1 MTYQI
6 INTNDPDLFDFASCC
21 IEIDKFDKIIVQ
33 EPISTSL
40 EIVRYLAD
48 YGDVY
53 VHRFS
58 VFHPVPRS
66 VIPTASANPKIYV
79 TTLSLR
85 PDILRMEIYIPKP
98 LNDVAVYF
106 KLKYGCADTT
116 PFLP

>member
-1 MTYQI
+1 
-6 INTNDPDLFDFASCC
+6 LASCR
-21 IEIDKFDKIIVQ
+21 IATDKFHKIIAQ
-33 EPISTSL
+33 EPVNASL

-66 VIPTASANPKIYV
+66 AIPAADANPKIYV
-79 TTLSLR
+79 TTLLVQ
-85 PDILRMEIYIPKP
+85 PGIVRMEIYIPKT
-98 LNDVAVYF
+98 LIDLAVYF
-106 KLKYGCADTT
+106 KLKYGCADKT